1 MSKLRARIVS
11 LGLSVSKEI
20 TTAIIVNIVIVLFGA
35 ILYFLQQNVV
45 YFVISGVLLIVFNF
59 LYFTRYKRYE
69 DAQKT
74 ATKSEFVMIFTFF
87 KIYLHNGYSVY
98 SAFKEIRH
106 FAEKDLLSRI
116 VDLLKEIDED
126 KSVQPFVRFG
136 RKFNDLMIEE
146 MMISLYQMID
156 DGSNTTS
163 LTQFDLI
170 FDKIREEECRRE
182 LDKKRSR
189 LASMSAMPLVGSGLL
204 IIMVTFGVIT
214 VMEEM
219 ISVL

>member
-1 MSKLRARIVS
+1 MNKLKARMVH

-20 TTAIIVNIVIVLFGA
+20 TTAVLMNTIILLGSGV
-35 ILYFLQQNVV
+35 LYFFQQNVI
-45 YFVISGVLLIVFNF
+45 YFGIAGVLLVIFNF

-69 DAQKT
+69 EAMSA
-74 ATKSEFVMIFTFF
+74 ATKSEFVNIFTFF

-98 SAFKEIRH
+98 SAFKEIRN

-116 VDLLKEIDED
+116 IDLLKEIDED

-170 FDKIREEECRRE
+170 FDKIREEECRRA
-182 LDKKRSR
+182 LDKKRSG
-189 LASMSAMPLVGSGLL
+189 LASMSAMPLIGSGLL

-219 ISVL
+219 INVL

>member
-1 MSKLRARIVS
+1 MSKLRARIVH
-11 LGLSVSKEI
+11 LGLSVNKEVS
-20 TTAIIVNIVIVLFGA
+20 TAIIINLLIILFGET
-35 ILYFLQQNVV
+35 LYFLQQNVV
-45 YFVISGVLLIVFNF
+45 YFVISGVFLIIFNF

-69 DAQKT
+69 EAQR
-74 ATKSEFVMIFTFF
+74 AAAKSEFVMIFTFF

-98 SAFKEIRH
+98 SAFKEIRN
-106 FAEKDLLSRI
+106 FAEKDLLTRI

-182 LDKKRSR
+182 LDKKRGR

-204 IIMVTFGVIT
+204 IVMVTFGVIT

-219 ISVL
+219 VNVL